1 MRFKDKKQEIQGMV
15 ESVCLFLSGGAVF
28 LQIWILSSMIESWF
42 EGNTHGLIASVIL
55 SGFALSAC
63 ILAAWTTTLDFSK
76 GITEGRTVSYNKIT
90 DFKEE
95 KRKYE
100 SN

>member
-1 MRFKDKKQEIQGMV
+1 MRFKDKKQEIQGMI
-15 ESVCLFLSGGAVF
+15 ESICLFLSGGAVF

-55 SGFALSAC
+55 SGVALFAC

-76 GITEGRTVSYNKIT
+76 GITEGRTISYDRIT
-90 DFKEE
+90 KFGNRKE
-95 KRKYE
+95 
-100 SN
+100 